1 AEEMKTKPQ
10 PPKLV
15 CMYFESSSQPIE
27 YALKETSPSLRGGR
41 VVGGQVIHGDKTSS
55 TYDLVEQMHFLYVR
69 IVKARDLPSM
79 DVTGSLDPFVEVK
92 IGNYKGI
99 TKHFEKQQN
108 PLWNQVFAFLKDRMQ
123 ASFLEVVIKDKDLVK
138 DDFVG
143 IVRFDINEIPLRVPP
158 DSPLAPEWYR
168 LKNKKGEKIKS
179 EVMLAIWIGTQ
190 ADEAFSDAWHSDV
203 VTPIDST
210 PATFVEYCGVCSLGR
225 GQFVKPCKSCIV
237 CDCFLTLNSVWN
249 EDLFFVA
256 AEPFDDHLVLS
267 VEDHVGLGKDEII
280 GRVLVPL
287 SSEDRRADDCIIP
300 SRWFNLEKPVNV
312 DVDQLNKEKFSNRIH
327 LRICLD
333 GGYHV
338 LDESTHY
345 CSDLHPTAKQLWK
358 PPIGLLELG
367 ILNDVV
373 LQPMKTRDG
382 RGTSDTYC
390 VAKYG
395 HKWVRTRTIVYN
407 LCPKYNEQYTWEVF
421 DPTMVLTIGVFDN
434 SQLTEKGSNGN
445 KDLKIGKVRIRISTL
460 EAGRIYTHSYPLLV
474 LHPTSVKKMGELH
487 LALRFSCTS
496 FVNMLYM
503 YSRPLLSKMHYVRPF
518 GLMQLDMLRVQAVNI
533 VAARLGRTEPPL
545 RKEVS
550 MRKSKANFFR
560 LMFVFSGLFSVG
572 KWFGDIYMWRNPIT
586 TMLVHVLFLML
597 VCFPKLI
604 LPTVFLYMFLIGVWN
619 FWYRPRY
626 PPHMNTKLSQ
636 AEAVHLDELDEEF
649 DTFPMSRSPELVRM
663 RYDQLRSVAEL
674 LSWQDPHAT
683 SIYVTFCL
691 VAAQMLY
698 VTPFQAVATLAGF
711 YLMRHPRF
719 RHRSP
724 LVPINFFHRLPAR
737 TDINMSKKKSKPS
750 KKVTAKEICFCYSI
764 LINFLYRIPAAIFLL
779 ILIYLWSSSTTI
791 MLGNVV
797 HVCVSSRKLNNLY
810 CLSAGTQPNFDI
822 PIPVINNTDIGPNA
836 VEVDNV
842 ALDDPNPTSENRVDK
857 DKDEVVNAVKVV
869 EEQLQLHRSWRSEK
883 NHPACDGRGIY
894 VYDLPSKFN
903 KDLVGQCGDMF
914 PWMDFCKYFE
924 NDALGPPIP
933 KLGEGWYQTHQYR
946 LEPMFHSRVLKH
958 PCRVY
963 NENEAKL
970 FYVPFYG
977 GLDILRWH
985 FKNAS
990 NDVKD
995 SLSLELITWM
1005 EKQRPWARNSGKDH
1019 VFVLG
1024 KISWDFR
1031 RNANSPWGT
1040 RFLELDQM
1048 QNPIKLLI
1056 ERQPWHVNDVGIP
1069 HPTYFHPRSDDDII
1083 SWQLKILTS
1092 PRRSLLSFAG
1102 AARPDQPD
1110 NIRSILISQSN
1121 SAGDEVCR
1129 FLNCSSGAC
1138 DQPELVIELF
1148 MESEFCLQPPGDSPT
1163 RKSVFDSLL
1172 SGCIP
1177 VFFCPFTAYYQY
1189 PWHLSPD
1196 HGKYSVFIDQEE
1208 VRQRKLN
1215 VAERLMK
1222 ISPREREDIR
1232 SFIVYELLP
1241 GLLYRDPHSQLDKF
1255 QDAFSI
1261 AMNNLLERVNRME

>member
-1 AEEMKTKPQ
+1 MA
-10 PPKLV
+10 
-15 CMYFESSSQPIE
+15 
-27 YALKETSPSLRGGR
+27 
-41 VVGGQVIHGDKTSS
+41 
-55 TYDLVEQMHFLYVR
+55 
-69 IVKARDLPSM
+69 
-79 DVTGSLDPFVEVK
+79 
-92 IGNYKGI
+92 
-99 TKHFEKQQN
+99 
-108 PLWNQVFAFLKDRMQ
+108 
-123 ASFLEVVIKDKDLVK
+123 
-138 DDFVG
+138 
-143 IVRFDINEIPLRVPP
+143 
-158 DSPLAPEWYR
+158 
-168 LKNKKGEKIKS
+168 
-179 EVMLAIWIGTQ
+179 
-190 ADEAFSDAWHSDV
+190 
-203 VTPIDST
+203 
-210 PATFVEYCGVCSLGR
+210 
-225 GQFVKPCKSCIV
+225 
-237 CDCFLTLNSVWN
+237 
-249 EDLFFVA
+249 
-256 AEPFDDHLVLS
+256 
-267 VEDHVGLGKDEII
+267 
-280 GRVLVPL
+280 
-287 SSEDRRADDCIIP
+287 
-300 SRWFNLEKPVNV
+300 
-312 DVDQLNKEKFSNRIH
+312 
-327 LRICLD
+327 
-333 GGYHV
+333 
-338 LDESTHY
+338 
-345 CSDLHPTAKQLWK
+345 
-358 PPIGLLELG
+358 
-367 ILNDVV
+367 
-373 LQPMKTRDG
+373 
-382 RGTSDTYC
+382 
-390 VAKYG
+390 
-395 HKWVRTRTIVYN
+395 
-407 LCPKYNEQYTWEVF
+407 
-421 DPTMVLTIGVFDN
+421 
-434 SQLTEKGSNGN
+434 
-445 KDLKIGKVRIRISTL
+445 
-460 EAGRIYTHSYPLLV
+460 
-474 LHPTSVKKMGELH
+474 
-487 LALRFSCTS
+487 
-496 FVNMLYM
+496 VNM
-503 YSRPLLSKMHYVRPF
+503 
-518 GLMQLDMLRVQAVNI
+518 
-533 VAARLGRTEPPL
+533 
-545 RKEVS
+545 
-550 MRKSKANFFR
+550 
-560 LMFVFSGLFSVG
+560 
-572 KWFGDIYMWRNPIT
+572 
-586 TMLVHVLFLML
+586 
-597 VCFPKLI
+597 
-604 LPTVFLYMFLIGVWN
+604 
-619 FWYRPRY
+619 
-626 PPHMNTKLSQ
+626 SQ
-636 AEAVHLDELDEEF
+636 
-649 DTFPMSRSPELVRM
+649 
-663 RYDQLRSVAEL
+663 
-674 LSWQDPHAT
+674 
-683 SIYVTFCL
+683 
-691 VAAQMLY
+691 
-698 VTPFQAVATLAGF
+698 
-711 YLMRHPRF
+711 
-719 RHRSP
+719 
-724 LVPINFFHRLPAR
+724 
-737 TDINMSKKKSKPS
+737 KKSKPS

-822 PIPVINNTDIGPNA
+822 PIPVINNTDIGPSNA

-1110 NIRSILISQSN
+1110 NIRSILISQCN